1 MRRLLPLVLLL
12 ALAGCSPGGP
22 QSQGLT
28 AEDIGLSAS
37 DVFDTPDPESPQPD
51 SSDPG
56 EGDAVA
62 RAFDGAPPAIPHA
75 IDDFLP
81 ITRDENGCLMCHT
94 DADMAPVVSES
105 HYIDLRNKPGE
116 VRDEIAGARQ
126 VCVSC
131 HVPLTDAPLL
141 RENHFSK

>member
-12 ALAGCSPGGP
+12 ALAGCSAGSVQPE
-22 QSQGLT
+22 GLT
-28 AEDIGLSAS
+28 NDQVGLSPS
-37 DVFDTPDPESPQPD
+37 DVSDTPEPEAAQVDGSE
-51 SSDPG
+51 PG
-56 EGDAVA
+56 EGDEIPP
-62 RAFDGAPPAIPHA
+62 AFDGAPPAIPHG

-81 ITRDENGCLMCHT
+81 ITREENTCMMCH
-94 DADMAPVVSES
+94 ADPDMGPVVPES
-105 HYIDLRNKPGE
+105 HYVDLRNAPGE

-141 RENHFSK
+141 RENHFGE